1 MSDGETFISGPPG
14 WGGVR
19 WDVNVHCHC
28 NRAVRFL
35 ALLHIRLTNSLLLT
49 AKGLACIHPSVSFPL
64 IRTDTTLKVC
74 ISVWEADMKIL
85 VTPPTADE
93 YLLNMLC
100 AYVELCFTKIRYFSP
115 SPNAAGPTETLQI
128 SAIGTCAYTR

>member
-1 MSDGETFISGPPG
+1 MASASLFGAF
-14 WGGVR
+14 
-19 WDVNVHCHC
+19 
-28 NRAVRFL
+28 
-35 ALLHIRLTNSLLLT
+35 LTNPLLLT
-49 AKGLACIHPSVSFPL
+49 AKGLECIHPSVNFPR

-93 YLLNMLC
+93 YFAQHAVRLCRTLL
-100 AYVELCFTKIRYFSP
+100 YKIRCFSP

-128 SAIGTCAYTR
+128 SGIGTCAYTR